1 VAAATEWFQGN
12 PGFEDEMD
20 RTMCGFHARH
30 GRDGGRAC
38 KVFENNASASAATF
52 TAFVICAGT

>member
-1 VAAATEWFQGN
+1 
-12 PGFEDEMD
+12 MD